1 MNSASYSMTVDVTN
15 SAPNFSVPPSFN
27 LNASPLNYQLHVMGT
42 LSISLPA
49 LADPDGGLVVLNPSD
64 SPGAGASPLVLTHDP
79 INNKLI
85 I

>member
-15 SAPNFSVPPSFN
+15 SAPNFSVPPSLN

-42 LSISLPA
+42 LSIDVPTLV
-49 LADPDGGLVVLNPSD
+49 DPEGGKVVLNPSD